1 MNFNK
6 NESLFGVFVKYSLTQ
21 RTTNHQRANT
31 TFTKIY
37 KSFGR
42 CLKVNVPKSKE
53 MYLVNLAIYDKI
65 VNKTNQTSQDISV
78 HLLHK
83 HSSPLR
89 QDVFQVQGDT
99 LKSDFYYNGMNRFR
113 VKFEIYN
120 HVGRDPNHSCSIENE
135 NQSFN
140 KCIRDLYNKRVR

>member
-1 MNFNK
+1 M
-6 NESLFGVFVKYSLTQ
+6 
-21 RTTNHQRANT
+21 
-31 TFTKIY
+31 
-37 KSFGR
+37 
-42 CLKVNVPKSKE
+42 LKVNVPKSKE

-65 VNKTNQTSQDISV
+65 VEKKTNQTSPDISV

-99 LKSDFYYNGMNRFR
+99 LQSDFYSNGINRFR
-113 VKFEIYN
+113 VKIEIDN
-120 HVGRDPNHSCSIENE
+120 HVERDPIHSCSIENE